1 MSDTRSS
8 AKEQLMTLQ
17 ADFASQDYFR
27 NPAAAIDR
35 LRTLGPVVE
44 VRFPIIGKVW
54 ATTTQALADQV
65 LKDTATFTIR
75 KDDGTV
81 AGLRWWMPGIVRTLA
96 NSMLSMDE
104 PDHKR
109 LRDIVDEA
117 FRRRAVLEM
126 EPHIQ
131 AIGDKLADQLF
142 AEGSP
147 ADLVERYARK
157 LPLSVI
163 CELLGLP
170 LADRPKFTAWAGGFT
185 RFSGALGFLAM
196 IPKILAMRRYME
208 RHIETVRRRGGEG
221 LIAEIVRVEK
231 DGGQISPDEIVSM
244 VFLLL
249 FAGHETTTHLISGSV
264 YELLKNPD
272 LRDWLE
278 EDWRRVDLA
287 VEEFLRFITPV
298 QFTKPRYVRKDIEL
312 GGVRLRK
319 GEKIMAMLAA
329 ANMDPHA
336 NPHPERLDLQRRP
349 NRHIAFGTGI
359 HFCLG
364 HQLARIEGRCALKS
378 LLRRWPELTLAVDQS
393 EVTWRKRPGLKA
405 IDRLPVASSVKVE

>member
-1 MSDTRSS
+1 
-8 AKEQLMTLQ
+8 
-17 ADFASQDYFR
+17 
-27 NPAAAIDR
+27 
-35 LRTLGPVVE
+35 
-44 VRFPIIGKVW
+44 
-54 ATTTQALADQV
+54 
-65 LKDTATFTIR
+65 
-75 KDDGTV
+75 
-81 AGLRWWMPGIVRTLA
+81 MPGIVRTLA

-117 FRRRAVLEM
+117 FRRRAVLDM

-131 AIGDKLADQLF
+131 AIGDQLADGLF

-147 ADLVERYARK
+147 ADLVERFARK

-170 LADRPKFTAWAGGFT
+170 SVDRTKFVAWAGGFT
-185 RFSGALGFLAM
+185 RFTGALGFLGM
-196 IPKILAMRRYME
+196 MPKMLAMKRYME
-208 RHIETVRRRGGEG
+208 RHIETVRRQGGEG

-231 DGGQISPDEIVSM
+231 DGGQISRDEMVSM

-264 YELLKNPD
+264 HELLKNPD
-272 LRDWLE
+272 LRDWLR
-278 EDWRRVDLA
+278 EDWSRVDLA

-298 QFTKPRYVRKDIEL
+298 QFTKPRYVRKDVEL

-329 ANMDPHA
+329 ANMDPQA

-349 NRHIAFGTGI
+349 NRHITFGTGI

-378 LLRRWPELTLAVDQS
+378 LFLRWPQLTLAVD
-393 EVTWRKRPGLKA
+393 EKEITWRKRLGLRA
-405 IDRLPVASSVKVE
+405 IDHLPVVAGPDGMAHERAA